1 MTEIPPGRL
10 SRQRPFVL
18 FALSRGASM
27 TAAQMLT
34 VAAGWTIY
42 VRTGNP
48 LDLGLVGLAR
58 FLPILFLFLHAGI
71 AADRYDRARI
81 IGASNVVQALS
92 VGLIGLALIAPS
104 GPLWPVYLL
113 LALFGAGQAF
123 LQPAQ
128 QSVLPNIVAREQL
141 SRAIAV
147 TTSIVKMAQ
156 LGGPALAGILIALA
170 GDTVFFVIG
179 ALSVLAGV
187 SAALIRIAPRAGIA
201 GGGGLATIL
210 AGFRHIRDTPIV
222 LGAITIDLIAVL
234 FGGIVG
240 LLPVFAI
247 DILKVGPE
255 TLGVMRAM
263 PAVGG
268 LGMGFVLGLLPP
280 PQRTGRLFF
289 VALTAFGL
297 SVLVFSL
304 STLLWLSLAAL
315 LVYGAA
321 DMFSVYVRHTLV
333 LLGTPDEMRGRV
345 NSVNSVSVNASNELG
360 DFRAGAMAAA
370 IGPVPAV
377 LAGAVITLAAT
388 AAWWRLFPD
397 LRRIDRF

>member
-1 MTEIPPGRL
+1 MRDIPATPL
-10 SRQRPFVL
+10 SRHTPFVL
-18 FALSRGASM
+18 FAISRGASM

-34 VAAGWTIY
+34 VAVGWTIY
-42 VRTGNP
+42 LRTGNP

-58 FLPILFLFLHAGI
+58 FLPILLLFLAAGI
-71 AADRYDRARI
+71 AADRHDRARI
-81 IGASNVVQALS
+81 IGASNVVQALA
-92 VGLIGLALIAPS
+92 VGLIGLALIAPD

-128 QSVLPNIVAREQL
+128 QSVLPNIVARDQL
-141 SRAIAV
+141 SRAIAI

-156 LGGPALAGILIALA
+156 LGGPALAGLLIALA

-179 ALSVLAGV
+179 GTSVLAGV
-187 SAALIRIAPRAGIA
+187 SAALIRIERRAGLQ
-201 GGGGLATIL
+201 GGGIGELL

-247 DILKVGPE
+247 DILQVGPE

-263 PAVGG
+263 PAAGG
-268 LGMGFVLGLLPP
+268 LAMGFVLGLMPP

-289 VALTAFGL
+289 VALVFFGL
-297 SVLVFSL
+297 SVLVFAL
-304 STLLWLSLAAL
+304 STQLWLTLLAL
-315 LVYGAA
+315 LVYGAT
-321 DMFSVYVRHTLV
+321 DMFSVYVRQTLV
-333 LLGTPDEMRGRV
+333 LLGTPDALRGRV

-360 DFRAGAMAAA
+360 DFRAGAMAAVT
-370 IGPVPAV
+370 GPVPAV
-377 LAGAVITLAAT
+377 VLGAVVTLGAT

-397 LRRIDRF
+397 LRRIDRM